1 MSKHWGFIMTTGAK
15 ATVRLKFTSQ
25 KQISTLLDALTP
37 EANAPVTRRANVKLE
52 KDGLFLVLIVEADDT
67 VALRAT
73 LNAYLRWINS
83 TVNIIGVVERI

>member
-1 MSKHWGFIMTTGAK
+1 MFTRGKTTI
-15 ATVRLKFTSQ
+15 RLKFPSQ
-25 KQISTLLDALTP
+25 KQVSSLFDALTP

-52 KDGLFLVLIVEADDT
+52 KDGLFLKLTVEADDT

-83 TVNIIGVVERI
+83 TINVLDAVENA

>member
-1 MSKHWGFIMTTGAK
+1 MFEISFSKTSSP
-15 ATVRLKFTSQ
+15 RL
-25 KQISTLLDALTP
+25 LEALTP

-52 KDGLFLVLIVEADDT
+52 KDGLFLKLTVEADDT

-83 TVNIIGVVERI
+83 TVNVMDAVEHS

>member
-1 MSKHWGFIMTTGAK
+1 MATATK

-25 KQISTLLDALTP
+25 KQVSTIIEALKP
-37 EANAPVTRRANVKLE
+37 EADAPVTRRATVNLE
-52 KDGLFLVLIVEADDT
+52 KEGLFLMLTVEAEDT

-83 TVNIIGVVERI
+83 TFNVMKLVEDA